1 MQRELSDFL
10 QYLNAEKGYSRLTIE
25 AYRSDLEQL
34 AEFLSSGGG
43 SGDLLT
49 ADSDAIRRYMG
60 GMIRHGYSKRSVE
73 RKLASFRAF
82 YRFQLR
88 IGAMAADPSAALSAP
103 KRETRLPD
111 YLRVDEVAAVIR
123 SIPDETI
130 LGCRDKAIVELF
142 YATGMRLAELVGLDL
157 AKIDRVR
164 GLVTIH
170 GKGGKERL
178 SPVGKLARRSVER
191 YLERRYELHPA
202 AGERAV
208 FLNNRGKRLSCRGV
222 QLLIGKHLRR
232 ISEKEKLSPHMLRH
246 SFATHLLDNGA
257 DLQAVR
263 ELLGHSSLSTT
274 QLYTHLSRDHLKRIY
289 RQAHPRAE

>member
-1 MQRELSDFL
+1 MRQEISDFL
-10 QYLNAEKGYSRLTIE
+10 QYLHAEKGYSPHTIE

-34 AEFLSSGGG
+34 SDSLAGDG
-43 SGDLLT
+43 SGDLLA
-49 ADSDAIRRYMG
+49 ADSDAIRRYLG
-60 GMIRHGYSKRSVE
+60 GMVRHGYSKRSIE

-82 YRFQLR
+82 YRFQR
-88 IGAMAADPSAALSAP
+88 RTGAVASDPAAALAAP
-103 KRETRLPD
+103 KREARLPE
-111 YLRVDEVAAVIR
+111 YLRVDEIAAVIR

-142 YATGMRLAELVGLDL
+142 YATGMRLGELVGLSL
-157 AKIDRVR
+157 GQIDRVR
-164 GLVTIH
+164 GLITIH

-178 SPVGKLARRSVER
+178 APVGKLARESLQR
-191 YLERRYELHPA
+191 YLDRRRELNPA
-202 AGERAV
+202 TGEKAV
-208 FLNNRGKRLSCRGV
+208 FLNNRGKRLSSRGV

-232 ISEKEKLSPHMLRH
+232 ISEKEKLSPHILRH

-274 QLYTHLSRDHLKRIY
+274 QLYTHVSRDHLKKIY